1 MLLRKFSD
9 CFHALVKATYDY
21 MLNLASRRNA
31 MYFLFAVAFIE
42 SSFFPIP
49 PDVMLIPMV
58 LAAPAKAWR
67 IAGIAT
73 AASVL
78 GGAFGYAI
86 GVFFFDLIAR
96 PILTFY
102 GYIHQFDVF
111 KDNYHCQRCG
121 SFGFCRLYAGF
132 GRCARHALLSGGLA
146 VEEIRRT
153 DERLHREKSGY
164 AVRFVF
170 VASVGRF
177 CLYKVSLGQN
187 KTPYPGFYLVF
198 VAESNASFGQVVR
211 RHFNIDLVAD
221 HDADAKL
228 AHFSGRM
235 GQNFDAVFQS
245 DSEHG
250 IRQFLDDIA
259 GQFKQFFFT
268 HKIFLISFANDFLP
282 V

>member
-102 GYIHQFDVF
+102 GYMHQFDVF
-111 KDNYHCQRCG
+111 KDYYHEWG
-121 SFGFCRLYAGF
+121 AWIVFGAGITPF
-132 GRCARHALLSGGLA
+132 PYKVTTIASGVVHLDFA
-146 VEEIRRT
+146 VFM
-153 DERLHREKSGY
+153 L
-164 AVRFVF
+164 
-170 VASVGRF
+170 ASVVARGMR
-177 CLYKVSLGQN
+177 
-187 KTPYPGFYLVF
+187 FYLVAWLLKKYGEPMKDYIEKNLGMLS
-198 VAESNASFGQVVR
+198 V
-211 RHFNIDLVAD
+211 L
-221 HDADAKL
+221 
-228 AHFSGRM
+228 
-235 GQNFDAVFQS
+235 
-245 DSEHG
+245 
-250 IRQFLDDIA
+250 FLLLLLGGFACI
-259 GQFKQFFFT
+259 K
-268 HKIFLISFANDFLP
+268 FL
-282 V
+282 

>member
-102 GYIHQFDVF
+102 GYMHQFDVF
-111 KDNYHCQRCG
+111 KDYYHEWG
-121 SFGFCRLYAGF
+121 AWIVFGAGITPF
-132 GRCARHALLSGGLA
+132 PYKVITIASGVVHLDFA
-146 VEEIRRT
+146 VFM
-153 DERLHREKSGY
+153 L
-164 AVRFVF
+164 
-170 VASVGRF
+170 ASVVARGMR
-177 CLYKVSLGQN
+177 
-187 KTPYPGFYLVF
+187 FYLVAWLLKKYGEPMKDYIEKNLQDRF
-198 VAESNASFGQVVR
+198 TPDDFDYAEVYDWKAFDYNTPEIGTLFLQIR
-211 RHFNIDLVAD
+211 D
-221 HDADAKL
+221 KL
-228 AHFSGRM
+228 
-235 GQNFDAVFQS
+235 
-245 DSEHG
+245 
-250 IRQFLDDIA
+250 IA
-259 GQFKQFFFT
+259 GETSRLYYESK
-268 HKIFLISFANDFLP
+268 
-282 V
+282 VG

>member
-9 CFHALVKATYDY
+9 CFQALVKATYDY

-67 IAGIAT
+67 IAGIAM

-102 GYIHQFDVF
+102 GYMHQFDVF
-111 KDNYHCQRCG
+111 KDYYHEWG
-121 SFGFCRLYAGF
+121 AWIVFGAGITPF
-132 GRCARHALLSGGLA
+132 PYKVITIASGVVHLDFA
-146 VEEIRRT
+146 VFM
-153 DERLHREKSGY
+153 L
-164 AVRFVF
+164 
-170 VASVGRF
+170 ASVVARGMR
-177 CLYKVSLGQN
+177 
-187 KTPYPGFYLVF
+187 FYLVAWLLKKYGEPMKDYIEKNLGMLS
-198 VAESNASFGQVVR
+198 V
-211 RHFNIDLVAD
+211 L
-221 HDADAKL
+221 
-228 AHFSGRM
+228 
-235 GQNFDAVFQS
+235 
-245 DSEHG
+245 
-250 IRQFLDDIA
+250 FLLLLLGGFACI
-259 GQFKQFFFT
+259 K
-268 HKIFLISFANDFLP
+268 FL
-282 V
+282 

>member
-58 LAAPAKAWR
+58 LAAPTKAWR

-73 AASVL
+73 IASVL

-102 GYIHQFDVF
+102 GYMHQFDVF
-111 KDNYHCQRCG
+111 KDYYHEWG
-121 SFGFCRLYAGF
+121 AWIVFGAGITPF
-132 GRCARHALLSGGLA
+132 P
-146 VEEIRRT
+146 
-153 DERLHREKSGY
+153 
-164 AVRFVF
+164 
-170 VASVGRF
+170 
-177 CLYKVSLGQN
+177 YKVITIASGVVHLDFAVFMLGSVVAR
-187 KTPYPGFYLVF
+187 GMRFYLVAWLLKKYGEPMKDYIEKNLGMLSVLF
-198 VAESNASFGQVVR
+198 LLLLLGGFAC
-211 RHFNIDLVAD
+211 I
-221 HDADAKL
+221 KL
-228 AHFSGRM
+228 F
-235 GQNFDAVFQS
+235 
-245 DSEHG
+245 
-250 IRQFLDDIA
+250 
-259 GQFKQFFFT
+259 
-268 HKIFLISFANDFLP
+268 
-282 V
+282 